1 MYMLQDR
8 ELITLGSFYLHGT
21 TIPTSK
27 YIVITKHRYLE
38 LVILVTEYSHGSCHV
53 WMLLFR
59 HARGEERE

>member
-27 YIVITKHRYLE
+27 YIVITKQISR
-38 LVILVTEYSHGSCHV
+38 ISHFGNNRIFSWFLSCLNAAV
-53 WMLLFR
+53 
-59 HARGEERE
+59 

>member
-38 LVILVTEYSHGSCHV
+38 LVILETTEYSHGSCHV
-53 WMLLFR
+53 
-59 HARGEERE
+59 